1 MKKGRASFFS
11 KNCRFSEMCLQWSC
25 SSIYIF
31 FQEAGSD
38 SEKERDETTDSCD
51 SGKKS
56 KDKRRR
62 KSSASASTQEGTPTL
77 RAIRD
82 VSPAG

>member
-1 MKKGRASFFS
+1 MKFVLDGVS
-11 KNCRFSEMCLQWSC
+11 LQFIS
-25 SSIYIF
+25 F